1 MSPKPIFFPSPAEFR
16 AWLEENHGQTQE
28 LLVGFHKRDSGR
40 PSVTWPEAVDQALCF
55 GWIDGVRRSI
65 DASSYTIRFTPRKP
79 SSAWSAV
86 NIGRVKELMA
96 KGLMR
101 PAGLA
106 AFEARLAKKSAVYS
120 YEQRAAAKF
129 DPAAEHRFQA
139 DREAWEFFQQ
149 QPPGYRRI
157 ATYWVI
163 SAKREE
169 TRARRLATLIQDS
182 AQGRR
187 IAPLTRPGGT
197 HG

>member
-1 MSPKPIFFPSPAEFR
+1 MSSKPLFFASPAEFR
-16 AWLEENHGQTQE
+16 AWLEENHGQAQE
-28 LLVGFHKRDSGR
+28 LSVGLHKRDSGR
-40 PSVTWPEAVDQALCF
+40 PSITWPEAVDQALCF

-79 SSAWSAV
+79 SSAWSTV

-120 YEQRAAAKF
+120 YEQRATAAL
-129 DPAAEHRFQA
+129 DAAAERRFQA
-139 DREAWEFFQQ
+139 NKKAWEFFQQ
-149 QPPGYRRI
+149 QPPWYRRT

-169 TRARRLATLIQDS
+169 TRAKRLATLIQDS
-182 AQGRR
+182 AQGHR
-187 IAPLTRPGGT
+187 IGPLTRPGEAG
-197 HG
+197 G